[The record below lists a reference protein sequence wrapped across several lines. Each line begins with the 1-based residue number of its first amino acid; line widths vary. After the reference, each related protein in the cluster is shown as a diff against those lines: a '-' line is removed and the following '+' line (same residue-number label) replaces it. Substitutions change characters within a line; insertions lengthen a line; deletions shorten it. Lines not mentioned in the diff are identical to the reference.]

1 MGHNTVNVILNM
13 HKRNISADIEIPL
26 DISANELVLALN
38 TAYELGID
46 TSDIKCCYLKSEN
59 PIALIKGGK
68 TLRQLGIH
76 DGSFINFT
84 E

>member
-13 HKRNISADIEIPL
+13 NKRNISADIEIPL
-26 DISANELVLALN
+26 DISANELVVALN

-46 TSDIKCCYLKSEN
+46 TSDIKRCYLKSEN
-59 PIALIKGGK
+59 PIALIKGVK

>member
-1 MGHNTVNVILNM
+1 MGHNSVNVIFNM
-13 HKRNISADIEIPL
+13 HKRGISADVEIPL
-26 DISANELVLALN
+26 DISANEFVIALN
-38 TAYELGID
+38 AAYELGID

-68 TLRQLGIH
+68 TLRELGIH
-76 DGSFINFT
+76 NGSIINYT